1 MLQPSTLRLPS
12 SSPGDFRRPGGASLR
27 SACPHDTSLCE
38 RSRYLFSLACVVYPA
53 SQHIFNSVCSP
64 LSCVHCG
71 LFFFFFLLGFI
82 FPLCFFLGLYT
93 CWSFVSFC
101 YFAVSCYFVVSPL
114 SFSVSAFIS
123 CFMELLAF
131 IEGSSFEVL
140 LLMVDCLGAA
150 NYSFFLIN

>member
-71 LFFFFFLLGFI
+71 LFFFFFPVRLYFPIMLLSWAIYLLKFRFILLFCCILLFCSVSSKLFCICFHLLFYGIVGFYWGKQFWGFTFNGWLLGG
-82 FPLCFFLGLYT
+82 C
-93 CWSFVSFC
+93 
-101 YFAVSCYFVVSPL
+101 
-114 SFSVSAFIS
+114 
-123 CFMELLAF
+123 
-131 IEGSSFEVL
+131 
-140 LLMVDCLGAA
+140 
-150 NYSFFLIN
+150 

>member
-1 MLQPSTLRLPS
+1 MLLSWAIYLLKLR
-12 SSPGDFRRPGGASLR
+12 
-27 SACPHDTSLCE
+27 
-38 RSRYLFSLACVVYPA
+38 
-53 SQHIFNSVCSP
+53 
-64 LSCVHCG
+64 
-71 LFFFFFLLGFI
+71 FI
-82 FPLCFFLGLYT
+82 
-93 CWSFVSFC
+93 C
-101 YFAVSCYFVVSPL
+101 YFAVSCYFTVSPL